1 MTETTDTVT
10 NRSEIVFLT
19 DAQDCNPNGN
29 PLGENR
35 PRQDPVTGQ
44 GVITDVR
51 LKRYLRDQLEA
62 DGHGV
67 FVKKTAE
74 GTSGSRAALALDVL
88 GDIETEEDLEEIDDI
103 AGQFLA
109 SALDVRYFGATLSF
123 NKDAENP
130 VHEALY
136 DRFDGGNY
144 TGPVQFSPA
153 RSLNAVEL
161 NEESNTLT
169 SVIST
174 NEEKD
179 VGGYGLDDHRIKY
192 GIFPFHGIVDE
203 HGADDTGLTD
213 ADIERL
219 DTLCWRALK
228 NQTVSRSKVG
238 QSPRLYLRVEY
249 ADAGFQDGDLHNA
262 IELDRENA
270 GGAAPMPDE
279 ELRNVNDVCLDATT
293 LLDRLE
299 TLAGADR
306 IETVAIIGSEYLAV
320 SVDGDVIG
328 TAADLESELEARGVP
343 VHEVDVYD
351 KFQETLPTE

>member
-1 MTETTDTVT
+1 MTDTTDTVT
-10 NRSEIVFLT
+10 NRSEIVFVT

-51 LKRYLRDQLEA
+51 LKRYLRDQLVD

-74 GTSGSRAALALDVL
+74 GKSASRAALALDVL
-88 GDIETEEDLEEIDDI
+88 GDITSVEELEEVDDI
-103 AGQFLA
+103 ASEFLA
-109 SALDVRYFGATLSF
+109 NALDVRYFGATLSF
-123 NKDAENP
+123 NRDAENE
-130 VHEALY
+130 VHQALY
-136 DRFDGGNY
+136 EDFEGGNY

-153 RSLNAVEL
+153 RSLNAVQL

-174 NEEKD
+174 NEEND

-192 GIFPFHGIVDE
+192 GIFPFHALVDE
-203 HGADDTGLTD
+203 HGAENTDLTD
-213 ADIERL
+213 TDVERL
-219 DTLCWRALK
+219 DTLCWRAMK

-249 ADAGFQDGDLHNA
+249 RDEGFQDGDLHNA
-262 IELDRENA
+262 ISLDRENA
-270 GGAAPMPDE
+270 SDDE
-279 ELRNVNDVCLDATT
+279 EAMRDEAIRNVTDVCLNVTT

-299 TLAGADR
+299 ALADR
-306 IETVAIIGSEYLAV
+306 IETVTVVGSAYLEI
-320 SVDGDVIG
+320 SVDGDVVG
-328 TAADLESELEARGVP
+328 TAADLDTELDDRGVP
-343 VHEVDVYD
+343 VREIDVYEE
-351 KFQETLPTE
+351 FEATLPSE